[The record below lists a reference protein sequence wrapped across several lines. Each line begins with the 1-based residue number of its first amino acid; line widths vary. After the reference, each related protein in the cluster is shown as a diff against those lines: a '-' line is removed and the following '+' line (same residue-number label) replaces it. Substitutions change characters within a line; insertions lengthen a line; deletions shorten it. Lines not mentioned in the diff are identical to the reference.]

1 MASKG
6 RPPIA
11 AAKQY
16 AVEKLIEKYEGEFID
31 LSDEYLASQGWTR
44 NIVETTKWTQKEAQ

>member
-16 AVEKLIEKYEGEFID
+16 AVGKLIEKYEGEFKD
-31 LSDEYLASQGWTR
+31 FSDEYLAQQGWARKDVT
-44 NIVETTKWTQKEAQ
+44 VSKWTQEAK